1 MTRLGFV
8 GLGRMGGSMA
18 THLVRAGHDVAVF
31 DRRDAPIDAMESM
44 GATGV
49 ESVAAVGE
57 RSDVV
62 FLSLPGPEA
71 VESVAAELAGSLG
84 PGSVVVDT
92 TTSTPETTRTVADS
106 LSEVGV
112 STLGAP
118 VSGGT
123 YGAEAGTLTV
133 MVGGDPSE
141 LDRCRPYVDAF
152 AKNVFHVGE
161 DPGHG
166 HAVKLLN
173 NYLSFAAMVATS
185 EAVVL
190 GEAVGLDIETM
201 CEVFTVSTGRN
212 SATED
217 KFPDYIA
224 EGEEVGFS
232 LALMEKDIA
241 LLERFGDEKGLPL
254 LLAGVVASQ
263 IEYTRARYGETGD
276 MTDVYGYLR
285 AAMTGADRPNS
296 GADPRV
302 D

>member
-1 MTRLGFV
+1 MATLGFI

-18 THLVRAGHDVAVF
+18 EHLVRAGEDVVVY
-31 DRRDAPIDAMESM
+31 DRRHAPIEAMESV

-49 ESVAAVGE
+49 ESAAAVGE
-57 RSDVV
+57 RADVV

-71 VESVAAELAGSLG
+71 VEAVTAELAGTLER
-84 PGSVVVDT
+84 GSVVVDT
-92 TTSTPETTRTVADS
+92 TTSTPATTRSVADS
-106 LSEVGV
+106 LSERGV
-112 STLGAP
+112 SVLGAP

-133 MVGGDPSE
+133 MVGGDRETFERCEPS
-141 LDRCRPYVDAF
+141 LDSF
-152 AKNVFHVGE
+152 AANVFHVGE

-190 GEAVGLDIETM
+190 GERVGLDIGTI
-201 CEVFTVSTGRN
+201 CEILSVSTGRN
-212 SATED
+212 SATEE
-217 KFPDYIA
+217 KFPDYVA

-232 LALMEKDIA
+232 LSLMGKDMA
-241 LLERFGDEKGLPL
+241 LLERFGDENRVPL
-254 LLAGVVASQ
+254 LFAGVVASQ
-263 IEYTRARYGETGD
+263 IEYTRARYGESGD
-276 MTDVYGYLR
+276 MTDVYDYLR
-285 AAMTGADRPNS
+285 SAMTGTD
-296 GADPRV
+296 DPVSRGGSRV

>member
-18 THLVRAGHDVAVF
+18 THLVRAGHDVTVF
-31 DRRDAPIDAMESM
+31 DRRNAPIEAMESA

-49 ESVAAVGE
+49 ESAAAVGE
-57 RSDVV
+57 RAEVV

-71 VESVAAELAGSLG
+71 VEVVAAELGGTLS
-84 PGSVVVDT
+84 PGAVLVDT

-106 LSEVGV
+106 LSEGGV

-133 MVGGDPSE
+133 MVGGDPRA
-141 LDRCRPYVDAF
+141 LDRCRPFLDAF
-152 AKNVFHVGE
+152 AVNVFHVGE

-173 NYLSFAAMVATS
+173 NYLSFAAMVVTS

-190 GEAVGLDIETM
+190 GEEAGLGIETM
-201 CEVFTVSTGRN
+201 CEVFNVSTGRN

-217 KFPDYIA
+217 KFPDYVA
-224 EGEEVGFS
+224 EGEEVDFS
-232 LALMEKDIA
+232 LSLMEKDIA
-241 LLERFGDEKGLPL
+241 LLERFGDEKRVPL

-263 IEYTRARYGETGD
+263 IEYTRVRYGEAGD

-285 AAMTGADRPNS
+285 AAMTGADHPGPRD
-296 GADPRV
+296 DPRE